1 MNSHGLRDSLLTAIG
16 VGLFGAVGS
25 SFADYPLLSH
35 RYLADPDG
43 LEYNGRLYLYC
54 SNDDDNPVAG
64 GYSMTS
70 IVCISTDDLKNW
82 TDHGVVFRVP
92 QNASWASFAWAPSVA
107 YRNGLFY
114 LYFGNN
120 TSGIGVATNASPT
133 GPFTDARGSALINS
147 STPGASGTS
156 QWYFDPCVFV
166 DDDSQA
172 WLYFGGNDTNNA
184 RVVPLNNDM
193 TSLAGPAGALG
204 FVTNFLEAA
213 YLHKRNGV
221 YYFSYEANT
230 AGGLWIRYAT
240 NSTPAAGFIPGGN
253 VLQAPSNGNNNH
265 AAFLT
270 FAGGEYVAYH
280 NRYLATINGLNPTTY
295 RRNVCLD
302 AAVYNANGSIQQVTG
317 TTNGLTQLKNLN
329 PFKRVEAETMAQQSG
344 ITTEPCSEG
353 GLCVSG
359 ITNGDW
365 TMVRGVNFSG
375 GATNF
380 TARVASAAGG
390 GSIELRLDSLAG
402 PLVGTCTVPV
412 TGGTQTW
419 TDASCP
425 VSGATGVHDLYFKF
439 TGSFN
444 FNYWQFQSATPPP
457 AAPAGLSA
465 TAVSAD
471 QINLSWSA
479 SAGAASYNVK
489 RSLTSGGPYFVAATG
504 LTTNNFSDAKLASG
518 TTYYYVVS
526 AENADG
532 ESANSAQAGALTA
545 PAAPTGLVA
554 IRGSNQV
561 ALSWVASTG
570 AASYRVKRATVSG
583 GPYSIIASG
592 ITTTNYTDTTTANTT
607 TYYYVVSATNATA
620 ESANSTEAV
629 SSTAAAIAFQAES
642 GALGADW
649 ALSNSAGTVYITILS
664 DNAGNAPSNAA
675 RVATYTLTFPS
686 AGMYQLYARIRVGP
700 GTFNDDSLFYG
711 NGFGFKSPTA
721 GGDWVLA
728 NGLAAAGF
736 SNNTDV
742 VSGGGSLG
750 SGMWKWINL
759 SQFTGSAGFTVY
771 DGNLTQ
777 IFQIGGRENGLD
789 IDKFVFGSANTA
801 FTVGQLD
808 ALAAT
813 TNSVLPANICTVD
826 GNDVRQRMDGF
837 GGGVVFLDAGLDL
850 NNANSDTLFKM
861 DTTNQLGL
869 TLLRVRIAPNSTWAS
884 GSVSAWTNSRDQ
896 GKFAADRGARVMA
909 TPWTPPASMK
919 DNNNTVNGR
928 VLPAQYANYA
938 KYLNTYATFMKTSG
952 VQLAA
957 ISIQNEPDIVVTYEA
972 CQWSPYQ
979 MQTFCRS
986 YAGAITNAPL
996 MMPESFRFDFSM
1008 SDWTLNDPAAA
1019 TNVAVIGGHL
1029 YGATIQDYPLARRL
1043 GKPLWQTE
1051 YLINDQTWPSALST
1065 ARQIHDCLTIGNM
1078 SAYIWWK
1085 CLGNTNGLLN
1095 AAGAPQK
1102 RGFVMAQFSRFVRPG
1117 FYRIGAAND
1126 GFAGISAYKDPVSNN
1141 FAIVAINDTANI
1153 ITQRFNLTGL
1163 AASSVTPWI
1172 TSATSS
1178 LAAQPPITIS
1188 NASFTA
1194 ILQPSNVVTFAGIA
1208 SPDAPAGLTAT
1219 PVSASQINL
1228 SWSASAGALSYNL
1241 KRATVSGGPYATVTN
1256 LSATDFMD
1264 TGLAAGTPYFY
1275 VVSAV
1280 NAGGESDNSAE
1291 ASATTWTLLQT
1302 WQMTYFG
1309 CTNCPAADPNNDFDG
1324 DGMGNLQEFLAG
1336 TDPTNSVSAFRILSV
1351 TTAGNDVNLVW
1362 QGGPGKT
1369 GVVQAASGEYSTN
1382 FADISGGIVI
1392 PASGITNHL
1401 DTGGATNVPSRFYR
1415 VRLLP

>member
-1 MNSHGLRDSLLTAIG
+1 MNLHGLRYSLLLAIG
-16 VGLFGAVGS
+16 FGLCGPIGS
-25 SFADYPLLSH
+25 SLADYPLLSH

-54 SNDDDNPVAG
+54 SNDDDNPVGG

-92 QNASWASFAWAPSVA
+92 QHASWASFAWAPTVTF
-107 YRNGLFY
+107 RNGLFY

-120 TSGIGVATNASPT
+120 ANGIGVATNASPT
-133 GPFTDARGSALINS
+133 GPFTDARGSALITS

-172 WLYFGGNDTNNA
+172 WLYFGGNNTNNA

-193 TSLAGPAGALG
+193 ISLAGPAGALG

-213 YLHKRNGV
+213 YMRKRNGI

-253 VLQAPSNGNNNH
+253 VLSAPSNGNNNH

-280 NRYLATINGLNPTTY
+280 NRYLAMINGLATNTY
-295 RRNVCLD
+295 RRNVCFD
-302 AAVYNANGSIQQVTG
+302 AVVYNANGSIQQVNA

-353 GLCVSG
+353 GLNVTS

-365 TMVRGVNFSG
+365 TMVRGVSFGSS
-375 GATNF
+375 GATGF

-402 PLVGTCTVPV
+402 TLIGTCAVPA

-419 TDASCP
+419 TTASCP
-425 VSGATGVHDLYFKF
+425 VSGATGVHDVFFKF
-439 TGSFN
+439 SGSFN
-444 FNYWQFQSATPPP
+444 FNYWQFQSATPPLS
-457 AAPAGLSA
+457 APASLSA
-465 TAVSAD
+465 TAVSSN
-471 QINLSWSA
+471 QINLSWPA
-479 SAGAASYNVK
+479 SAGATSYHVK
-489 RSLTSGGPYFVAATG
+489 RSLASGGPYFVAATG
-504 LTTNNFSDAKLASG
+504 LATNSFSDTKLASG

-532 ESANSAQAGALTA
+532 ESANSPQASALTA
-545 PAAPTGLVA
+545 PAAPTGLTA
-554 IRGSNQV
+554 IRGNNQV
-561 ALSWVASTG
+561 ALSWVAATG

-583 GPYSIIASG
+583 GPYATIASG
-592 ITTTNYTDTTTANTT
+592 VATTNYTDTTTANTT

-620 ESANSTEAV
+620 ESANSAEAV
-629 SSTAAAIAFQAES
+629 STTAGAFAFEAEA
-642 GALGADW
+642 GALGVDW
-649 ALSNSAGTVYITILS
+649 AVSNSAGTVYLTILT
-664 DNAGNAPSNAA
+664 DLPGNAPSNAA
-675 RVATYTLTFPS
+675 RVATYTLAFPS
-686 AGMYQLYARIRVGP
+686 AGTYQLYARVRVGP
-700 GTFNDDSLFYG
+700 DTFNDDSLFYG
-711 NGFGFKSPTA
+711 NGFGFKSPTS

-736 SNNTDV
+736 TNTTAV
-742 VSGGGSLG
+742 VTGGGSLG

-759 SQFTGSAGFTVY
+759 SQLTGSAGFTVD

-789 IDKFVFGSANTA
+789 IDKFVFGSASA
-801 FTVGQLD
+801 MFTVGQLD
-808 ALAAT
+808 ALLAT
-813 TNSVLPANICTVD
+813 TNSVSPTNVCTVD
-826 GNDVRQRMDGF
+826 GNDLRQRMDGF

-850 NNANSDTLFKM
+850 NDSNSDTLFKM

-884 GSVSAWTNSRDQ
+884 GSVSAWINSRDQ
-896 GKFAADRGARVMA
+896 GRFAVARGARVVA

-928 VLPAQYANYA
+928 VLPAQYATFAN
-938 KYLNTYATFMKTSG
+938 YLNTYATFMKTSG

-957 ISIQNEPDIVVTYEA
+957 ISVENEPDIVVTYEA

-979 MQTFCRS
+979 LQTFCRY
-986 YAGAITNAPL
+986 YAGVITNAPL
-996 MMPESFRFDFSM
+996 MMPESFRFDFAM

-1029 YGATIQDYPLARRL
+1029 YGATIQDYPLARSL
-1043 GKPLWQTE
+1043 GKPIWQTE
-1051 YLINDQTWPSALST
+1051 YLINDQTWSSALST

-1095 AAGAPQK
+1095 AAGVPQK
-1102 RGFVMAQFSRFVRPG
+1102 RGFMMAQFSRFVRPG
-1117 FYRIGAAND
+1117 FYRIGAANS
-1126 GFAGISAYKDPVSNN
+1126 GLAAISAYKDPVSNL
-1141 FAIVAINDTANI
+1141 FAIVVINDTANI
-1153 ITQRFNLTGL
+1153 ITQQFNLTGL
-1163 AASSVTPWI
+1163 TASAVTPWI

-1178 LAAQPPITIS
+1178 LAVQPPITIS
-1188 NASFTA
+1188 NSSFTA
-1194 ILQPSNVVTFAGIA
+1194 IIQPSNVVTFAGTAI
-1208 SPDAPAGLTAT
+1208 PAPPNGLTAT
-1219 PVSASQINL
+1219 ALSASQINL
-1228 SWSASAGALSYNL
+1228 GWTTSAGATSYNL
-1241 KRATVSGGPYATVTN
+1241 KRATVSGGPYTTLTN
-1256 LSATDFMD
+1256 CSATGFMD
-1264 TGLAAGTPYFY
+1264 TGLAAGTPYY
-1275 VVSAV
+1275 YAVSAL
-1280 NAGGESDNSAE
+1280 NAGGESANSSQ
-1291 ASATTWTLLQT
+1291 ASATTWTTFQA

-1309 CTNCPAADPNNDFDG
+1309 CTNCPAADPNTDSDG
-1324 DGMGNLQEFLAG
+1324 DGMSNTNEFLAG
-1336 TDPTNSVSAFRILSV
+1336 TNPTNSASAFRILLIER
-1351 TTAGNDVNLVW
+1351 AGNDIVVSW
-1362 QGGPGKT
+1362 QTASGRT
-1369 GVVQAASGEYSTN
+1369 NVLQAADGEYSTN
-1382 FADISGGIVI
+1382 FTDISGLI
-1392 PASGITNHL
+1392 AITGTQTNYT
-1401 DTGGATNVPSRFYR
+1401 DTSAATNVLPRFYR
-1415 VRLLP
+1415 VRLVP